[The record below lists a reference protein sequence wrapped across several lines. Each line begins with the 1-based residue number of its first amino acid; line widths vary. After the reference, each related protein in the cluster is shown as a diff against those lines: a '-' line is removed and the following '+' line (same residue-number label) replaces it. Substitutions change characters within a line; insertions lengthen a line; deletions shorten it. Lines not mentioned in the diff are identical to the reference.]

1 MNSGDYLMPKEIY
14 DELFSDYIE
23 LVQKEEQL
31 EQELEKLKKPINY
44 YQYAS
49 KNLKD
54 KNEQLQQEN
63 ARLKDKI
70 EKAKKLIEVDTYT
83 ENIYLGFCYLF
94 DNYDYEDLPT
104 KIKDVLKK
112 EN

>member
-1 MNSGDYLMPKEIY
+1 MNVNMEDYLIPKDIY

-63 ARLKDKI
+63 ACLKDKFKDL
-70 EKAKKLIEVDTYT
+70 EEWLEAMASM
-83 ENIYLGFCYLF
+83 
-94 DNYDYEDLPT
+94 YEDEY
-104 KIKDVLKK
+104 KDVDASEHYKCMLYKLK

>member
-1 MNSGDYLMPKEIY
+1 MNSRDYLIPKDIY
-14 DELFSDYIE
+14 DELFGDYIE
-23 LVQKEEQL
+23 LVLKEEQL

-63 ARLKDKI
+63 AQLKNKLKDI
-70 EKAKKLIEVDTYT
+70 EKILDADCCV
-83 ENIYLGFCYLF
+83 ENVYQAICQYLNIHDFELDLEDYL
-94 DNYDYEDLPT
+94 
-104 KIKDVLKK
+104 K

>member
-1 MNSGDYLMPKEIY
+1 MNSGDYLIPKEIY

-31 EQELEKLKKPINY
+31 
-44 YQYAS
+44 
-49 KNLKD
+49 
-54 KNEQLQQEN
+54 QQEN

-70 EKAKKLIEVDTYT
+70 EKVIEYIENNKDTCYMDDDI
-83 ENIYLGFCYLF
+83 NYLLRI
-94 DNYDYEDLPT
+94 L
-104 KIKDVLKK
+104 K

>member
-1 MNSGDYLMPKEIY
+1 MNSGDYLIPKDIY
-14 DELFSDYIE
+14 DELFGDYIE

-70 EKAKKLIEVDTYT
+70 EKAIELIKHIDKYEETLNDDTRVYMIQDVDVDEIERILR
-83 ENIYLGFCYLF
+83 EN
-94 DNYDYEDLPT
+94 
-104 KIKDVLKK
+104 
-112 EN
+112 

>member
-1 MNSGDYLMPKEIY
+1 MNSGDYLIPKDIY

-63 ARLKDKI
+63 ARLKEMFI
-70 EKAKKLIEVDTYT
+70 QNEVKQKMLLEDINKYA
-83 ENIYLGFCYLF
+83 IGVI
-94 DNYDYEDLPT
+94 DNYL
-104 KIKDVLKK
+104 K